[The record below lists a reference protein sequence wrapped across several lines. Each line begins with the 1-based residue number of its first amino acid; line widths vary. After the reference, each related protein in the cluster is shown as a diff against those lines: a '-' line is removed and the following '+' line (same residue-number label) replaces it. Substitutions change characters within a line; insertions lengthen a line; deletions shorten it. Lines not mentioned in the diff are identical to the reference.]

1 MWLRGRM
8 MGFDETELHSM
19 SVAEYLRWL
28 CAYNWLHGAGRDGGG
43 GDGSGRREATQA
55 DIDMML
61 G

>member
-1 MWLRGRM
+1 M
-8 MGFDETELHSM
+8 MGFDEGELHSM

-28 CAYNWLHGAGRDGGG
+28 CAYNWLHGAGRDGGDDG
-43 GDGSGRREATQA
+43 GGGSGRREATQA

>member
-8 MGFDETELHSM
+8 MGFSEDELRSM

-28 CAYNWLHGAGRDGGG
+28 CAYNWLHGSGRG
-43 GDGSGRREATQA
+43 GDEGGGSGRREATQA
-55 DIDMML
+55 DIDAML